1 MPPPQWS
8 NTGATSARY
17 ITDDQL
23 APFVKDFLPTSQVEL
38 TLSCRN
44 LINAD
49 IISKS
54 DPFCI
59 IWMKEPWQDQYYE
72 VTRTETID
80 DNLNPQWVKKVI
92 LNYNFETIQKIQ
104 FEVRD
109 EDLKGSDFLGRFET
123 TLSDLVSHNSR
134 QFVGKLS
141 GIPNRNCGEIVVV
154 TEEVTACKQ
163 IIEVQ
168 FSAQDIARTG
178 WLCLGLCSNDPF
190 LVISRSNEDG
200 SYSVVAKT
208 APVLSTQHPT
218 WRPITI
224 KATTLCN
231 GDPDRTIKLD
241 VYDHR
246 NNGSH
251 KLIGT
256 CHSSLSRLNS
266 PHEPPM
272 NLVDDEKRKNN
283 PNNCT
288 VGVLRVDKINIT
300 EDVTFLEYIRN
311 GTQMHF
317 AVAIDFTASNGVYT
331 DPRSLHYLSGN
342 RLNPYEVALRSVGEI
357 IQNYD
362 ESQLFPAFGFGA
374 KLPPTGQVFHQFP
387 LNDNPSHPYCS
398 GVEEILNHYRIRVK
412 SVTLYGPTNFA
423 PVINNTISIASQ
435 FQDGRHYFV
444 LLIITDGIIS
454 DMHLTK
460 RAVIEASSLPISIII
475 VGVGDADFDAM
486 DELDSDDV
494 RLTVDGRY
502 AERDIVQFVPLNKF
516 MSKTG
521 SFIKSQTDLA
531 KEVLAEIPEQLTS
544 FMKSRGIRPQIQS
557 QSVPQNTSSVYPTA
571 PIS

>member
-1 MPPPQWS
+1 MPPQKWS
-8 NTGATSARY
+8 NSTAQSARY
-17 ITDDQL
+17 ITDEQL
-23 APFVKDFLPTSQVEL
+23 APFVSEFLPTSQVEL

-54 DPFCI
+54 DPYCI
-59 IWMKEPWQDQYYE
+59 IHCKEPWQDQYYE
-72 VTRTETID
+72 IARTETID

-141 GIPNRNCGEIVVV
+141 GIPNRNCGEIVIV
-154 TEEVTACKQ
+154 TEEVTSCKQ
-163 IIEVQ
+163 VVEIQ
-168 FSAQDIARTG
+168 FSAIDIAPTG
-178 WLCLGLCSNDPF
+178 WLCFGLCNNDPF

-208 APVLSTQHPT
+208 EPVVSSQDPR
-218 WRPITI
+218 WKPITI
-224 KATTLCN
+224 RATTLCN
-231 GDPDRTIKLD
+231 GDFERNIKLD

-246 NNGSH
+246 SNGNH

-256 CHSSLSRLNS
+256 CHSSLNHLNS
-266 PHEPPM
+266 PNEPPM
-272 NLVDDEKRKNN
+272 NLMDEQKRG
-283 PNNCT
+283 T
-288 VGVLRVDKINIT
+288 VGVLRVDKIRIT
-300 EDVTFLEYIRN
+300 EDDTFLDYIRN

-317 AVAIDFTASNGVYT
+317 AVAIDFTASNGTYT
-331 DPRSLHYLSGN
+331 DPKSLHYLCGT
-342 RLNPYEVALRSVGEI
+342 RLNPYEIALSSVGSI

-374 KLPPTGQVFHQFP
+374 KIPPTGQVYHQFP
-387 LNDNPSHPYCS
+387 LNNNPSHPYCA
-398 GVEEILNHYRIRVK
+398 GVEEILNHYRLRVR

-460 RAVIEASSLPISIII
+460 RAIIEASTLPISIII
-475 VGVGDADFDAM
+475 VGVGDAEFDAM

-494 RLTVDGRY
+494 RLTADGRY

-516 MSKTG
+516 MSQTG
-521 SFIKSQTDLA
+521 TGTFIKSQTDLA

-544 FMKSRGIRPQIQS
+544 YMKSRGIRPQIQP
-557 QSVPQNTSSVYPTA
+557 QSVPNTSVVMPTA